1 MRFESSQVAVD
12 TTMNN
17 SDRTWPT
24 PNHSHAMRMSW
35 HDLLFAHWSFEPDR
49 VARLLPDGIDLDTF
63 EGKAWVGVVPF
74 RMSNVAPRFVP
85 SLPWMS
91 AFPELNIRT
100 YVTHHGKPGVWF
112 FSLDAT
118 NPVAVR
124 MARWLF
130 HLRYMD
136 AKMSLTKVDHWY
148 QYRSLRTHRSEP
160 SARLIGKYRPTSEP
174 FFASPGSLEYWLTAR
189 YCLYVSDRRGRIL
202 RGEIDHPPWPLQQA
216 ELVLEENTMLD
227 WLDLEAKTPPH
238 LLFSKDVTVKAWL
251 NQMA

>member
-1 MRFESSQVAVD
+1 MD
-12 TTMNN
+12 N

-49 VARLLPDGIDLDTF
+49 IAKLLPEGLALDTF

-74 RMSNVAPRFVP
+74 HMSNVAPRFVP

-100 YVTHHGKPGVWF
+100 YVTHQGGKPGVWF

-124 MARWLF
+124 VARSLF

-136 AKMSLTKVDHWY
+136 AKMSLNKVEDWY
-148 QYRSLRTHRSEP
+148 HYQSLRTHRHEP
-160 SARLIGKYRPTSEP
+160 PARLVGRYRPVSEP

-202 RGEIDHPPWPLQQA
+202 RGEIAHPPWPLQQA
-216 ELVLEENTMLD
+216 ELELEENTMLD
-227 WLDLEAKTPPH
+227 WLELETDTPPH
-238 LLFSKDVTVKAWL
+238 LLFSKFVAVKAWL

>member
-1 MRFESSQVAVD
+1 
-12 TTMNN
+12 MNN

-24 PNHSHAMRMSW
+24 PIHSHAMRMSW

-227 WLDLEAKTPPH
+227 GWTLRPKRLRIYCFRKT
-238 LLFSKDVTVKAWL
+238 LR
-251 NQMA
+251 